1 MLLKSRFVKKF
12 FTLPI
17 SIICLLL
24 LHSCSRI
31 YLGSDSQ
38 EIFDEF
44 IQPDQLGDTV
54 QLWEDGARTDDS
66 KNQFEWWYFDAELDD
81 GSLVVAYFYKVHFLK
96 DQYFIGFNYTS
107 PEKEDFF
114 RLKYFKKNEVSF
126 QSDSCS
132 VTMNQNSFSG
142 NLESYNITIDPNDF
156 DGFGFDLNLQ
166 SLVSPYRPQDGVIRA
181 GSDYFAWLAAVPN
194 GNVNGTIIVDGQEKK
209 IKGSGYHDHNWGN
222 TPLQKLFKSWTWFR
236 GKAGPYAVILAEL
249 NATKSR
255 GGFDIPI
262 LFVAD
267 ENKVLV
273 DKFGNRELLT
283 MKNDLIKDYYPSKNE
298 PQFSNFL
305 ISSNNNVTVNISGN
319 EIIDNIEI
327 FKRLSLP
334 APLNIIK
341 PAVNLAFK
349 SSGIDPFYTRFAST
363 FTLKID
369 ENTEIEG
376 TGVMEIMDLQ

>member
-1 MLLKSRFVKKF
+1 MLLKSRFVKRF

-132 VTMNQNSFSG
+132 VSMNQNSFSG

-194 GNVNGTIIVDGQEKK
+194 GNVNGTIIVDGKEKK

-236 GKAGPYAVILAEL
+236 GKAGPYTVILAEL

>member
-236 GKAGPYAVILAEL
+236 GKAGPYTVILAEL

-376 TGVMEIMDLQ
+376 TGVMLSLIHI

>member
-1 MLLKSRFVKKF
+1 MFFKNLFTKKF
-12 FTLPI
+12 FSA
-17 SIICLLL
+17 SIFLLL
-24 LHSCSRI
+24 SLNLQSCSRL
-31 YLGSDSQ
+31 YLGSDNQ
-38 EIFDEF
+38 EIFNEF
-44 IQPDQLGDTV
+44 TQPDQLGEAV

-66 KNQFEWWYFDAELDD
+66 NNQFEWWYFDAELDD
-81 GSLVVAYFYKVHFLK
+81 GSMVVAYFYKVHFLK
-96 DQYFIGFNYTS
+96 DQFFIGFNYTS

-114 RLKYFKKNEVSF
+114 KLKYFKKNEVSF
-126 QSDSCS
+126 QSDSCE
-132 VTMNQNSFSG
+132 VLMNKNSFSG
-142 NLESYNITIDPNDF
+142 NLNDYNIVLNSDDF
-156 DGFGFDLNLQ
+156 DGFGFNLNLK
-166 SLVSPYRPQDGVIRA
+166 SLVSPYRPQDGIIKA

-194 GNVNGTIIVDGQEKK
+194 GNVDGTITVRGEEKK

-236 GKAGPYAVILAEL
+236 GKAGPYTVILAEL
-249 NATKSR
+249 NAVESR

-283 MKNDLIKDYYPSKNE
+283 MKNNLIEDYYPSKNE

-305 ISSNNNVTVNISGN
+305 ISTHDNVSVKISGN
-319 EIIDNIEI
+319 RVIDNIEI
-327 FKRLSLP
+327 FKRMSP
-334 APLNIIK
+334 PVPLNLFK

-349 SSGIDPFYTRFAST
+349 SSGIDPFYTRFASS
-363 FTLKID
+363 FVLKID
-369 ENTEIEG
+369 KNTEIDG

>member
-132 VTMNQNSFSG
+132 VSMNQNSFSG

-156 DGFGFDLNLQ
+156 DGFGFDLKLQ

-194 GNVNGTIIVDGQEKK
+194 GNVNGTIIVDGKEKK

-236 GKAGPYAVILAEL
+236 GKAGPYTVILAEL

-305 ISSNNNVTVNISGN
+305 MSSNNNVTVNISGN

>member
-132 VTMNQNSFSG
+132 VSMNQNSFSG

-194 GNVNGTIIVDGQEKK
+194 GNVNGTIIVDGKEKK

-236 GKAGPYAVILAEL
+236 GKAGPYTVILAEL

-305 ISSNNNVTVNISGN
+305 ISSNNNCYCKY
-319 EIIDNIEI
+319 
-327 FKRLSLP
+327 FR
-334 APLNIIK
+334 
-341 PAVNLAFK
+341 
-349 SSGIDPFYTRFAST
+349 
-363 FTLKID
+363 
-369 ENTEIEG
+369 
-376 TGVMEIMDLQ
+376 